1 MTDDT
6 NEGTAITVQ
15 LSAVPAFTE
24 IQQSMIRAVATF
36 GAKVYDVSTPDG
48 LAVAKSDASDINGY
62 LIKLEKSRKAA
73 KQESLDYGRLIDGEA
88 KRIREPV
95 ESMLAPLQAMIDA
108 EKNKA
113 ARIEAER
120 KAAITARIDA
130 MNRRPPWGATSG
142 EIKAMLEKVEAV
154 VIDDL
159 FCEYQ
164 DDAAV
169 AKMTAVKEL
178 REMHAGAVANE
189 TAKADADRLRR
200 EAAERAKADAEGA
213 AAAIAPPLPVAAG
226 DPIPVSDARP
236 EPIVRAVAEMV
247 MAECIADIAA
257 PAVALLRI
265 VEIVDEY
272 PWSFGIDDDDLAQ
285 IHLIG
290 MLAKA
295 GLK

>member
-6 NEGTAITVQ
+6 NEGTAFTVQ

-48 LAVAKSDASDINGY
+48 LAVAKADASDIKGY
-62 LIKLEKSRKAA
+62 LKKLEASRKAA
-73 KQESLDYGRLIDGEA
+73 KQESLDYGRLIDSEA
-88 KRIREPV
+88 KRISEPV
-95 ESMLAPLQAMIDA
+95 NAMLTPLAQMIAD
-108 EKNKA
+108 EEGKA

-130 MNRRPPWGATSG
+130 MTRRPPWGATSG
-142 EIKAMLEKVEAV
+142 EIKSMIEKVEAV

-200 EAAERAKADAEGA
+200 EAAERAKADAEA
-213 AAAIAPPLPVAAG
+213 AKAAPPAPAPEPVGARITMAPTSAPVAQEA
-226 DPIPVSDARP
+226 IRSAS
-236 EPIVRAVAEMV
+236 E
-247 MAECIADIAA
+247 
-257 PAVALLRI
+257 ALLRI

-290 MLAKA
+290 RLAKA